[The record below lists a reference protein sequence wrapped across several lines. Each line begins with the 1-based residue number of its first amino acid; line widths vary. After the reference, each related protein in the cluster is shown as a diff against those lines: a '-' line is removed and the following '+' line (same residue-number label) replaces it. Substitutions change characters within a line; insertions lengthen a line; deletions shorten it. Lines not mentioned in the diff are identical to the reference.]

1 MLFILA
7 AMAVA
12 EINLIY
18 AKNASGVKESI
29 FFLLQALVWYLIQIK
44 ALSKA
49 LEISEG
55 RKISIKKLLLFE
67 LDEE

>member
-18 AKNASGVKESI
+18 AKNASSVKESI

-49 LEISEG
+49 MEISDG
-55 RKISIKKLLLFE
+55 KRISMKKLLLFDI
-67 LDEE
+67 DEE